1 MLQSQLLADT
11 VQFAATDHLLML
23 NSAADPFVSYAAQ
36 RLHTG
41 TITLAEDNI
50 ATLTTQTPVA
60 QLRHVTFHDY
70 ILHHP
75 AHTMDVAVINLLYQ
89 PANIWMQYALQL
101 ALYALRVGGRLY
113 VVGAKDRGILSF
125 AKRMQEQF
133 GNVET
138 LTISKGQRVLCSY
151 KRAEVARE
159 HIQIPSITVFA
170 QNKLDDGTQ
179 ILLKSLQVHATDRVL
194 DLGCGAGFIGLHI
207 AHLATQGHVTMVD
220 ASLAAV
226 AASKLAL
233 EQSGFMHV
241 DVLPSDGAQAVLGQ
255 HFDLVVT
262 NPPFHQGGIQ
272 TTEIALRF
280 IRDAAHVLHP
290 GGRFYIVA
298 NRFLKYEPALLVC
311 FKKVVEVGGDTRYK
325 VLLASDVVVKK

>member
-1 MLQSQLLADT
+1 MLQSQLLTDT
-11 VQFAATDHLLML
+11 VQFAATDHILML
-23 NSAADPFVSYAAQ
+23 NSAADPFVSYAVQ

-50 ATLTTQTPVA
+50 ATLTQTPAV
-60 QLRHVTFHDY
+60 QLRHVAFHDY

-75 AHTMDVAVINLLYQ
+75 AHSMDVAVMNLLYQ
-89 PANIWMQYALQL
+89 PGNIWMQYALQL

-138 LTISKGQRVLCSY
+138 LTISKGQRVLSAY
-151 KRAEVARE
+151 KRTEVARE
-159 HIQIPSITVFA
+159 HMQIPPITIFA

-179 ILLKSLQVHATDRVL
+179 LLLNSLQVYTTDHAL

-207 AHLATQGHVTMVD
+207 ARLATQGHVTMVD

-226 AASKLAL
+226 AVSKLAL
-233 EQSGFMHV
+233 EQSGFTQV

-255 HFDLVVT
+255 RFDLVAT

-290 GGRFYIVA
+290 RGRFYIVA
-298 NRFLKYEPALLVC
+298 NRFLKYEPALLAC
-311 FKKVVEVGGDTRYK
+311 FKNVVEVGGDTRYK
-325 VLLASDVVVKK
+325 VLLASDVASKE